1 MQDIEYTEEQIMI
14 RDMARDFA
22 RGEIAP
28 HAQAWE
34 KAGWIDDALVAK
46 MGELGLLGMVVP
58 EEWGGTYVDYV
69 AYALAVEEISAG
81 DGATGALM
89 SIHNSVGC
97 GPILNYGTT
106 EQKQTW
112 LAELASGQAI
122 GCFCLTEPQAGSEA
136 HNLRTRAE
144 LRDGQWVIN
153 GAKQFVSNGKR
164 AKLAIVFAVT
174 DPELGKRGISAFLVP
189 TDTPGFVVDR
199 TEHKMGIRASDT
211 CAVTLNQCSVPEANL
226 LGERGK
232 GLAIA
237 LSNLEG
243 GRIGIAAQALGIA
256 RAAFEAALAYARD
269 RVQFD
274 KAIIEHQSVANL
286 LADMQTRLNAA
297 RLLILHA
304 ARLRSAGKPCL
315 SEASQAKLFAS
326 EMAEKVCSSAM
337 QIHGG
342 YGYLEDYPV
351 ERYYRDARITQIYE
365 GTSEIQRMVIAWE
378 LAYPLPQWIC
388 SVCEGGLFVLE
399 FRCALGRECRH
410 AFLLILRRKRRMEYP
425 TLKAHAFREAHFKRP
440 VHAFLDHHA
449 DRHRLAGNQ
458 RGNFQRFFEQ
468 LIGRYDTRHDPATL
482 GFHRI
487 DKTPGQAHFHGFGL
501 AHGAGQALGAAH
513 AW

>member
-1 MQDIEYTEEQIMI
+1 MQDIELSEEQIMI

-22 RGEIAP
+22 RREIAP

-34 KAGWIDDALVAK
+34 KAGWIADALVAK
-46 MGELGLLGMVVP
+46 LGELGWLGMVGP

-81 DGATGALM
+81 DAATGALM

-97 GPILNYGTT
+97 GPILKYGS
-106 EQKQTW
+106 EAQKQTW
-112 LAELASGQAI
+112 LAELASGQTIA
-122 GCFCLTEPQAGSEA
+122 CFCLTEPQAGSEA

-144 LRDGQWVIN
+144 LRDGQWVIT

-174 DPELGKRGISAFLVP
+174 DPDLGKKGISAFLVP
-189 TDTPGFVVDR
+189 TATPGFIVDR

-211 CAVTLNQCSVPEANL
+211 CAVTLNSCSVPEANM

-237 LSNLEG
+237 LANLEG
-243 GRIGIAAQALGIA
+243 GRIGIGAQALGIA
-256 RAAFEAALAYARD
+256 RAAFEAALGYARD

-274 KAIIEHQSVANL
+274 KAIIEHQSVANM
-286 LADMQTRLNAA
+286 LADMQTRINAA

-326 EMAEKVCSSAM
+326 EMAEYVCSKAI

-365 GTSEIQRMVIAWE
+365 GSSEIQRMVIARE
-378 LAYPLPQWIC
+378 LKNY
-388 SVCEGGLFVLE
+388 
-399 FRCALGRECRH
+399 
-410 AFLLILRRKRRMEYP
+410 LL
-425 TLKAHAFREAHFKRP
+425 
-440 VHAFLDHHA
+440 
-449 DRHRLAGNQ
+449 
-458 RGNFQRFFEQ
+458 
-468 LIGRYDTRHDPATL
+468 
-482 GFHRI
+482 
-487 DKTPGQAHFHGFGL
+487 
-501 AHGAGQALGAAH
+501 
-513 AW
+513 

>member
-1 MQDIEYTEEQIMI
+1 MHDIELTEEQVMI

-34 KAGWIDDALVAK
+34 KAGWIDDALVRK

-58 EEWGGTYVDYV
+58 EQWGGSYLDYV
-69 AYALAVEEISAG
+69 AYALAVEEIAAG

-97 GPILNYGTT
+97 GPILNYGSE
-106 EQKQTW
+106 EQKQAW
-112 LAELASGQAI
+112 LPRLASGEAI

-136 HNLRTRAE
+136 HNLKTRAE

-164 AKLAIVFAVT
+164 AQLAIVFAVT
-174 DPELGKRGISAFLVP
+174 DPELGKKGLSAFLVP
-189 TDTPGFVVDR
+189 TDTPGFIVDR

-211 CAVTLNQCSVPEANL
+211 CAVTLNQCSVPAANL

-256 RAAFEAALAYARD
+256 RAAFEASLAYARD
-269 RVQFD
+269 RVQFG
-274 KAIIEHQSVANL
+274 KPIIEHQSIANL
-286 LADMQTRLNAA
+286 LADMHTRINAA

-304 ARLRSAGKPCL
+304 ARLRSAGQPCL

-365 GTSEIQRMVIAWE
+365 GSSEIQRMLIARE
-378 LAYPLPQWIC
+378 LKHY
-388 SVCEGGLFVLE
+388 
-399 FRCALGRECRH
+399 
-410 AFLLILRRKRRMEYP
+410 
-425 TLKAHAFREAHFKRP
+425 
-440 VHAFLDHHA
+440 
-449 DRHRLAGNQ
+449 
-458 RGNFQRFFEQ
+458 Q
-468 LIGRYDTRHDPATL
+468 L
-482 GFHRI
+482 
-487 DKTPGQAHFHGFGL
+487 
-501 AHGAGQALGAAH
+501 
-513 AW
+513 

>member
-1 MQDIEYTEEQIMI
+1 MQDLELTEEQIMI

-46 MGELGLLGMVVP
+46 LGELGLLGMVVP
-58 EEWGGTYVDYV
+58 EQWGGSYTDYV
-69 AYALAVEEISAG
+69 AYALAVEEIAAG

-97 GPILNYGTT
+97 GPLLAYGSQA
-106 EQKQTW
+106 QKETW
-112 LAELASGQAI
+112 LARLASGEVI

-144 LRDGQWVIN
+144 LQGDHWVIN

-164 AKLAIVFAVT
+164 AGLAIVFAVT
-174 DPELGKRGISAFLVP
+174 DPDLGKKGISAFLVP
-189 TDTPGFVVDR
+189 TDTQGYIVDR

-211 CAVTLNQCSVPEANL
+211 CAVTFNNCKIPAANM
-226 LGERGK
+226 LGERGR

-256 RAAFEAALAYARD
+256 RAAFEAALTYSRD
-269 RVQFD
+269 RVQFG
-274 KAIIEHQSVANL
+274 KPIGEHQSIANL
-286 LADMQTRLNAA
+286 LADMHLQINAT

-304 ARLRSAGKPCL
+304 ARLRSAGLPCL

-326 EMAEKVCSSAM
+326 EMAESVCSKAI
-337 QIHGG
+337 QVHGG

-365 GTSEIQRMVIAWE
+365 GSSEIQRMLIARE
-378 LAYPLPQWIC
+378 LKHYSI
-388 SVCEGGLFVLE
+388 
-399 FRCALGRECRH
+399 
-410 AFLLILRRKRRMEYP
+410 
-425 TLKAHAFREAHFKRP
+425 
-440 VHAFLDHHA
+440 
-449 DRHRLAGNQ
+449 
-458 RGNFQRFFEQ
+458 
-468 LIGRYDTRHDPATL
+468 
-482 GFHRI
+482 
-487 DKTPGQAHFHGFGL
+487 
-501 AHGAGQALGAAH
+501 
-513 AW
+513 

>member
-122 GCFCLTEPQAGSEA
+122 SEA

-337 QIHGG
+337 HIHGG
-342 YGYLEDYPV
+342 YGYLEAYPV

-365 GTSEIQRMVIAWE
+365 GTSEIQRMVIARE
-378 LAYPLPQWIC
+378 LKNY
-388 SVCEGGLFVLE
+388 
-399 FRCALGRECRH
+399 
-410 AFLLILRRKRRMEYP
+410 
-425 TLKAHAFREAHFKRP
+425 
-440 VHAFLDHHA
+440 
-449 DRHRLAGNQ
+449 
-458 RGNFQRFFEQ
+458 Q
-468 LIGRYDTRHDPATL
+468 L
-482 GFHRI
+482 
-487 DKTPGQAHFHGFGL
+487 
-501 AHGAGQALGAAH
+501 
-513 AW
+513 